1 MNSPEMIILIDA
13 MSCHDEP
20 DESKCC
26 GECQGGKDPHGMDP
40 HQPGAKLDAG
50 KPDMSLL
57 IDFSAALKEVAK
69 VGDFGA
75 KKYTRGG
82 WLQVPNGY
90 TRYTA
95 AMMRHTLTSSPI
107 DAESNLLHAAHAAWC
122 ALARLEL
129 LLIELGED
137 QG

>member
-1 MNSPEMIILIDA
+1 MISPEMIILIDA

-20 DESKCC
+20 DESGCSAKRQ
-26 GECQGGKDPHGMDP
+26 GEKDPHGMDP

-57 IDFSAALKEVAK
+57 IDFSVALREVAK

-75 KKYTRGG
+75 QKYTRGG

-95 AMMRHTLTSSPI
+95 AMLRHTFVGSPI
-107 DAESNLLHAAHAAWC
+107 DDESGLLHAAHAAWN
-122 ALARLEL
+122 ALARLEM
-129 LLIELGED
+129 LLIELGEA
-137 QG
+137 